1 MAIYGSTASIHV
13 NLCHCHAGRGTISLR
28 LWDPPTLRRIDGK
41 LSNLRR
47 RRRRRWLPSFL
58 PSFPTT
64 TMGAIHESTTPS
76 PFPSAHTD
84 TLQESVQCAAKVTVR
99 IHAASRGYAKDT
111 VSRPLK
117 IAEHLLPFFSLASL
131 RSMRRSFRTSVGSNG
146 TDAARAAAARRRLLS
161 RIPPPS
167 FLLPS
172 YIVYTAAPF
181 QKGSIDRE
189 QSISLSL
196 PARRLRVELLHPL

>member
-1 MAIYGSTASIHV
+1 MSLSGHYFTQ
-13 NLCHCHAGRGTISLR
+13 NLSG
-28 LWDPPTLRRIDGK
+28 TLRRIDGGK
-41 LSNLRR
+41 QSNLRR
-47 RRRRRWLPSFL
+47 RRDAHVDDGGDGLLPLSFH
-58 PSFPTT
+58 SFPTT

>member
-1 MAIYGSTASIHV
+1 MEARRRFTLISVIAMPAEALFHSDSGILQPYGESTASRAT
-13 NLCHCHAGRGTISLR
+13 CGDA
-28 LWDPPTLRRIDGK
+28 DGDDG
-41 LSNLRR
+41 
-47 RRRRRWLPSFL
+47 FL
-58 PSFPTT
+58 PSW
-64 TMGAIHESTTPS
+64 MGAIHESTTPS

>member
-1 MAIYGSTASIHV
+1 MEVRRRFTLISVIAMPAEALFHSDSGILQPYGESTASRAT
-13 NLCHCHAGRGTISLR
+13 CGDA
-28 LWDPPTLRRIDGK
+28 DGDDGF
-41 LSNLRR
+41 
-47 RRRRRWLPSFL
+47 LPSFL

-84 TLQESVQCAAKVTVR
+84 TLQESVQCAAKVTVG

-146 TDAARAAAARRRLLS
+146 TDAARAAAAFKQNS
-161 RIPPPS
+161 PS
-167 FLLPS
+167 LLPAS
-172 YIVYTAAPF
+172 VLHRLYSCAFP
-181 QKGSIDRE
+181 KRLDRSGTE
-189 QSISLSL
+189 HFPL
-196 PARRLRVELLHPL
+196 PPRT